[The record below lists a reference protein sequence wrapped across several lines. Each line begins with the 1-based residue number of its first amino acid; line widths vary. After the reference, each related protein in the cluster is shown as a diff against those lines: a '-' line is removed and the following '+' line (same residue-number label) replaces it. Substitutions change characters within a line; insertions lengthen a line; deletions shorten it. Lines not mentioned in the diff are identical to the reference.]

1 MRRDFIF
8 FLDWPGHGT
17 EGNHQFKGG
26 TAYRPFRPTFSQQAT
41 EERLCQQAS
50 TTLML

>member
-1 MRRDFIF
+1 MRRDFIS

-26 TAYRPFRPTFSQQAT
+26 TAYRPFRPTFSQQA
-41 EERLCQQAS
+41 S

>member
-1 MRRDFIF
+1 MRRDFIS

-17 EGNHQFKGG
+17 KGNHQFKDG
-26 TAYRPFRPTFSQQAT
+26 TACRPFRPTFSQQA
-41 EERLCQQAS
+41 S